1 MKRAAVAAAAWS
13 AALFAAGCG
22 YHVAGRTDV
31 LPKSIRTIAVPA
43 FGNVTM
49 RYKLAERLPKD
60 VAREFI
66 TRTRY
71 NVVGEPA
78 KADAVL
84 NGAVVNYFSYPTVV
98 DPITSRATGVEVVVL
113 LQVTLRDSGGKVL
126 FQRNNFE
133 IRERYQISVDP
144 NTYFDESDAALER
157 LSRDVARSIVSAVL
171 ENF

>member
-1 MKRAAVAAAAWS
+1 MKAILAAAAW
-13 AALFAAGCG
+13 AAAVWTAGCG
-22 YHVAGRTDV
+22 YRVAGRTDV
-31 LPKSIRTIAVPA
+31 LPKNIRTIAIPA

-71 NVVGEPA
+71 NVVGEQ
-78 KADAVL
+78 KGADAVL
-84 NGAVVNYFSYPTVV
+84 SGAVVNYFSFPTVV
-98 DPITSRATGVEVVVL
+98 DPITGRATGVELVVN
-113 LQVTLRDSGGKVL
+113 LQLTLRDAAGKVL

-144 NTYFDESDAALER
+144 KAYFDESDAAMER
-157 LSRDVARSIVSAVL
+157 LSRDVAHSVVSAVL

>member
-1 MKRAAVAAAAWS
+1 MKSAAAAAVW
-13 AALFAAGCG
+13 AAAMTTGCG

-31 LPKSIRTIAVPA
+31 LPKNIRTIAIPA

-49 RYKLAERLPKD
+49 RYKLAQRLPKD
-60 VAREFI
+60 IAREFI

-71 NVVGEPA
+71 NVVGET
-78 KADAVL
+78 KGADAVL
-84 NGAVVNYFSYPTVV
+84 TGAVVNYFSFPTVI
-98 DPITSRATGVEVVVL
+98 DPVTNRATGVEVVVY
-113 LQVTLRDSGGKVL
+113 LQVTLRDAAGKVL

-144 NTYFDESDAALER
+144 NAYFDESDAALER
-157 LSRDVARSIVSAVL
+157 LSRDVSHSVVSAVL